1 MTREEIEALFVRYRD
16 AVARLDAPTLASLHS
31 EHSVVDSP
39 SGGTH
44 TGRVAIEQVYRG
56 WFAAFPDLKV
66 LTEQLVL
73 EGDTVALV
81 MTLAGTDVGG
91 FMGLPPTG
99 RHFQF
104 PGVFVFTVEN
114 GEIVREQRI
123 YDFTGMLVQIGV
135 LKVKPASDGVTAVS
149 RKDSQHAN

>member
-1 MTREEIEALFVRYRD
+1 MTREEIEVLFAKRRD
-16 AVARLDAPTLASLHS
+16 AVARLDAQALALLHS
-31 EHSVVDSP
+31 ERSVVDSP
-39 SGGTH
+39 AGGTH
-44 TGRVAIEQVYRG
+44 TGREAIEHVYRA
-56 WFAAFPDLKV
+56 WFAAFPDFKV
-66 LTEQLVL
+66 LSEQLVL
-73 EGDTVALV
+73 EGDTVAAV
-81 MTLAGTDVGG
+81 MTMAGTDVGG

-135 LKVKPASDGVTAVS
+135 LKVKPA
-149 RKDSQHAN
+149 KDPQHAN